1 MSNVPGFEFFKKLS
15 DIVEHT
21 SLPFFRHP
29 LSIDNKDLNGFD
41 PVTIADRETEIALR
55 EYIHRERPDDGILGE
70 EFPTLAGLNNNLW
83 VIDPIDGTRSFITGM
98 PTWGSLVGLKTEGK
112 AVAGMMAQPFTREI
126 YYSCGNGA
134 YLYTENDGHHQKLS
148 VSNCK
153 LLDKATMMTTAPE
166 LFDGKNQSRFQKLSQ
181 KVRLTRYSADCY
193 ALAMLASGFVD
204 LVVETDLKPYDITAL
219 IPIVEQAGGIIR
231 QWNGKKAED
240 AGNII
245 ASATPE
251 LLEAALSILN
261 D

>member
-1 MSNVPGFEFFKKLS
+1 MSNVPGFEFFKKLA
-15 DIVEHT
+15 DIVKNT
-21 SLPFFRHP
+21 SLPLFRHP

-70 EFPTLAGLNNNLW
+70 EFPTLEGLNNNLW

-112 AVAGMMAQPFTREI
+112 AVAGIMAQPFTREI
-126 YYSCGNGA
+126 YYSC
-134 YLYTENDGHHQKLS
+134 KL
-148 VSNCK
+148 V
-153 LLDKATMMTTAPE
+153 DKATMMTTAPE
-166 LFDGKNQSRFQKLSQ
+166 LFDGQIRNRFQELSQ

-193 ALAMLASGFVD
+193 AFAMLASGFVD